1 MSKQRTSPKVKS
13 KGRAIP
19 GAVMTR
25 VTPAHPDSVVVY
37 GMKSG
42 TRVVRRDRSSG
53 RFTTPAS
60 AQAIDETVTAFRI
73 ALQRLA
79 DK

>member
-1 MSKQRTSPKVKS
+1 MSKQRTSPKGKF
-13 KGRAIP
+13 KGRTS
-19 GAVMTR
+19 GVVMTR
-25 VTPAHPDSVVVY
+25 VTPARPDSIVVY

-42 TRVVRRDRSSG
+42 TRVVQRDRSSG
-53 RFTTPAS
+53 RFTTPTS
-60 AQAIDETVTAFRI
+60 AQAIDETVTAFRV